1 MRAIV
6 VVFFLFFCLP
16 VAGQAGELCHEFEGL
31 IEPSEQIELASQVPG
46 VVAEVLVE
54 RGDFVRKGQVVARLN
69 SSVEQ
74 AAIDLSKARVEF
86 GKRKVV
92 RNEEL
97 FLEQL
102 ISANEKDELAT
113 EVLLAELELRGAE
126 ERLKLRTILS
136 PVDGLVVERL
146 LAPGEYIN
154 EGAIMHLAAIDP
166 LNVEVVI
173 PVECVGTISMK
184 TPAIVL
190 PEEPVGGSYPCKVVI
205 VDKVIDAASGTYGVR
220 LSLKNPKGKL
230 PAGLKCRVQ
239 FSFEVRSQKP
249 EF

>member
-1 MRAIV
+1 MKVAASVLLI
-6 VVFFLFFCLP
+6 FLSM
-16 VAGQAGELCHEFEGL
+16 VSMVYANDSCHEFEGL
-31 IEPSEQIELASQVPG
+31 IEPSEQIELSSQVPG
-46 VVAEVLVE
+46 VVSEVLVE

-136 PVDGLVVERL
+136 PIDGLVMERL

-173 PVECVGTISMK
+173 PVECVGSITK
-184 TPAIVL
+184 ETKATVE

-220 LSLKNPKGKL
+220 LALENPKGKL

-239 FSFEVRSQKP
+239 FEN
-249 EF
+249 